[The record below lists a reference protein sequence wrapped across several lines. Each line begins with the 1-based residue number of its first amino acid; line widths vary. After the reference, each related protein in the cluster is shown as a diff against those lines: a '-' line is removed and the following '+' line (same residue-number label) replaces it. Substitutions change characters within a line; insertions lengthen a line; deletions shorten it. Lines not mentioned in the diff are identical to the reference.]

1 MEVGISGLNEILEKA
16 LADLDSPED
25 VVRTILLTELK
36 GRNYV
41 PPSAED
47 EYMRALWAEF
57 RKAREQRKELLG
69 LSYRGIPR
77 EEIPWFPRVDESRC
91 SGCSSCV
98 DFCTQGVFSFDGKSH
113 VIRPYACIVGNT
125 SCRSFCPEKAI
136 SFPTMAELKRMLS
149 ELRERYGPGR

>member
-1 MEVGISGLNEILEKA
+1 M
-16 LADLDSPED
+16 DSSDER
-25 VVRTILLTELK
+25 VRAILLTELK
-36 GRNYV
+36 TRNYV
-41 PPSAED
+41 PSAAQE

-77 EEIPWFPRVDESRC
+77 EEIPWFPKVDERKC

-98 DFCTQGVFSFDGKSH
+98 EFCVQGVFSFDGKSH

-125 SCRSFCPEKAI
+125 SCRSYCPEKAI
-136 SFPTMAELKRMLS
+136 TFPTIAELKQMLARH
-149 ELRERYGPGR
+149 REKCGPDS